1 MRDPLL
7 VLVGLAAG
15 LAGQTITV
23 TPSAETVSTG
33 TSRQFTA
40 NATVTWSVNGVGGGA
55 AIGCE
60 RVEPAIEQR
69 GAGVAVRQWDAVGAV
84 GEWGDQSRGEPCG
97 VVEFGA
103 GCGADGGAV
112 ADGGS
117 DHFRA
122 EPVGRFAAGVLLLA
136 GRIRYALGAGW
147 CA

>member
-55 AIGCE
+55 ASARSSLWIGLSAE
-60 RVEPAIEQR
+60 YRVT
-69 GAGVAVRQWDAVGAV
+69 
-84 GEWGDQSRGEPCG
+84 
-97 VVEFGA
+97 
-103 GCGADGGAV
+103 
-112 ADGGS
+112 
-117 DHFRA
+117 RA
-122 EPVGRFAAGVLLLA
+122 LLA
-136 GRIRYALGAGW
+136 QVGMDPGSAPCTQLGTNGFPRLQFGFDLFREW
-147 CA
+147 IF